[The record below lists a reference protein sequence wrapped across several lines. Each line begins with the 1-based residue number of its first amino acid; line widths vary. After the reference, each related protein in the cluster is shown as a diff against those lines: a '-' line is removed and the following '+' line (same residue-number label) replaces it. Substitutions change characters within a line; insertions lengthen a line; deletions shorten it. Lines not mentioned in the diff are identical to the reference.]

1 MTGPQATDRPHT
13 PPASVAQSL
22 RNSGVRIYPVTVGRR
37 INQPEVLSLTPNVDD
52 VTHVPSYPQ
61 LSAAAA
67 TVAPV
72 VAEGTVIVGVVRKF
86 QFPSLKDV
94 EVLCL
99 NVQTL
104 WFLQVDL
111 GI

>member
-13 PPASVAQSL
+13 PPARVAQSL
-22 RNSGVRIYPVTVGRR
+22 RNSGVRIYPLTVGRR
-37 INQPEVLSLTPNVDD
+37 INQPEVLSLTPNIDD

-72 VAEGTVIVGVVRKF
+72 VAEGTVMVGVVRKC
-86 QFPSLKDV
+86 QFTLHNNA
-94 EVLCL
+94 EVICL
-99 NVQTL
+99 NVHTL
-104 WFLQVDL
+104 WFL
-111 GI
+111 